1 METTIQKWG
10 NSLAVRLP
18 KEVTRKLALRAG
30 RRVRVYEERQEVVI
44 APARETEMS
53 LKELVAGITPENLHA
68 ETVWAKPLGRE
79 IW

>member
-18 KEVTRKLALRAG
+18 KEVTRKLALRQG
-30 RRVRVYEERQEVVI
+30 RKVRVYEKKKEVII
-44 APARETEMS
+44 APTREKEKS
-53 LKELVAGITPENLHA
+53 LKELIGEITPKNLHR
-68 ETVWAKPLGRE
+68 ETDWGAPRGRE